1 MALFRVLILL
11 AALGVV
17 SLMVAWIFTRRRK
30 YLDHALLVLKVVL
43 AAALIFFGVLIVQNL
58 AY

>member
-11 AALGVV
+11 AAFGVV

-30 YLDHALLVLKVVL
+30 YLDYALLVLKIVL

-58 AY
+58 A

>member
-11 AALGVV
+11 AALGVI
-17 SLMVAWIFTRRRK
+17 SLMVAWIFTRRRI
-30 YLDHALLVLKVVL
+30 YLDRALLVLKVVL

-58 AY
+58 A